1 MIGKILKFIIK
12 FIFTMLSLGIA
23 LGLFPITYLLMVI
36 WYIYVMISTKQ
47 NFVELMKE
55 TNEMIINDLFKP
67 YMNALIEL
75 WEA

>member
-23 LGLFPITYLLMVI
+23 LCVIPFTYLVCMV
-36 WYIYVMISTKQ
+36 WDIYVMISSKH
-47 NFVELMKE
+47 NFAELIKE

-67 YMNALIEL
+67 YMNTLIEL